1 MRGRLMIGA
10 VCATAALTMPATAL
24 AHDRPGDDAPVG
36 TVSAFS
42 NGALTIAMTD
52 GSSVTGRVDDR
63 TDVECVPSG
72 WLKDGERGTRLART
86 ARNGD
91 DHHGKRSRS
100 HRDRGWH
107 RGHHRPFDCGT
118 SALTAGTPVR
128 KADLEVT
135 ASGLVFDDVEL
146 IKERA
151 AG

>member
-10 VCATAALTMPATAL
+10 VCATAAVAIPSAAL
-24 AHDRPGDDAPVG
+24 AHDHPGGDDGPVG

-52 GSSVTGRVDDR
+52 GSSVTGKIDDR
-63 TDVECVPSG
+63 TDIECIPSG
-72 WLKDGERGTRLART
+72 WLKTGERGKRMAR
-86 ARNGD
+86 AAHNG
-91 DHHGKRSRS
+91 DHHGDRPRS

-118 SALTAGTPVR
+118 SALTAGTTVR
-128 KADLEVT
+128 DADLKVT
-135 ASGLVFDDVEL
+135 AAGLVFDDVDL